1 VVVAAATDNE
11 PFAGDARDIAQA
23 AGERA
28 TLVSGAGDGTG
39 MYKDHPGLVDAIVR
53 WADRAVRL
61 DGS

>member
-1 VVVAAATDNE
+1 MKRLGAPARGPTDWSRTVGC
-11 PFAGDARDIAQA
+11 PG
-23 AGERA
+23 A
-28 TLVSGAGDGTG
+28 TLVSGAGHGTG

>member
-1 VVVAAATDNE
+1 
-11 PFAGDARDIAQA
+11 
-23 AGERA
+23 
-28 TLVSGAGDGTG
+28 